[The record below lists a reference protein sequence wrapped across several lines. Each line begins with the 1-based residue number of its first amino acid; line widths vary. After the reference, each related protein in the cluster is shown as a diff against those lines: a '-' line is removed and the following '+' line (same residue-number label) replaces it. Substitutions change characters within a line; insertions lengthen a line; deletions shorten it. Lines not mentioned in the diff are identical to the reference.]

1 MRIDD
6 AARLLEAEIVG
17 RSADSLD
24 EEASFAFA
32 AELLSDVLA
41 YGRPGHLLL
50 TGLMGG
56 QLIRTAEISGISAII
71 FVKGK
76 RPTQDMAELAARSGM
91 PLLTTRMTLYE
102 ACGKLYRAGV
112 APADCNSVR
121 GA

>member
-1 MRIDD
+1 MRIEE
-6 AARLLEAEIVG
+6 AAKLLEAEIIA
-17 RSADSLD
+17 RNAEALE
-24 EEASFAFA
+24 EEADYAFA
-32 AELLSDVLA
+32 AELLSEVLA
-41 YGRPGHLLL
+41 YGRPGYLLL

-91 PLLTTRMTLYE
+91 PLLCTKVTLYE
-102 ACGKLYRAGV
+102 ACGKLYQAGI